1 MDPKYHKRG
10 SSGTQS
16 SKMSKGC
23 NNLGPA
29 LHGYFMD
36 QQNCSSMPEAAAFAF
51 EFNSL
56 IFFATGQVHFSLECD
71 KCFS

>member
-1 MDPKYHKRG
+1 MDPKYHKGG

-16 SKMSKGC
+16 LKMSKGF

-36 QQNCSSMPEAAAFAF
+36 QQNCSSMPE
-51 EFNSL
+51 SIGVL
-56 IFFATGQVHFSLECD
+56 LEHHISQLRCLGNMESD
-71 KCFS
+71 SAYVIV